1 MCAAKV
7 SFLSP
12 KRRVLMTGDE
22 GVVLFSSSGGGV
34 ERECAIPWAVP
45 NFGEQLLEAL
55 TAKNKKF
62 PVLVLYDAVEQHY
75 RRETLP
81 RVSSLDRAKV
91 LKRKLDLTFPSYP
104 IRAALLMK
112 SVAKKL
118 PRGAEKPQPTYI
130 FTALPGTE
138 TLDKI
143 SEALIDAQVGI
154 SGLSLLPVE
163 STGLV
168 EKLTD
173 VFVRDGKKKS
183 RWAVMIGQHET
194 GGLRQIVVRDG
205 QLALTRLTPAAEGA
219 QDGVQWAGEVERE
232 FKATL
237 SYIAR
242 FGYNA
247 SEGLDVVVI
256 CNQVAREA
264 LEKFTLPAT
273 NLKCMTVAEAAHNA
287 GIKLMSREKPAP
299 GTVVQEYADILHA
312 AWSGLKMQR
321 ALNLPVPSLQQIQM
335 PRTAAQAG
343 AAVLV
348 IAALVLAANLAD
360 RTRIYMD
367 LGKESETMEAQRD
380 LLNKEYAQETAEFEA
395 LPVNPDVVSAVLD
408 IHNATEETSLRPNP
422 FLNRLRSVLM
432 PDARIDSI
440 EITDTNDGKSAS
452 GGRRGSPQNNQAGQ
466 EKVFSVLVKFDLP
479 SIRSLEQK
487 VLRAE
492 ELAATLKTAFPQHTV
507 TIDRQFEGVTR
518 EGSFSGDLGLGNRA
532 GRGSSGVGDT
542 AEILIQGPRL

>member
-22 GVVLFSSSGGGV
+22 GIVLFSSSGSGI
-34 ERECAIPWAVP
+34 ERECSIPWAVP
-45 NFGEQLLEAL
+45 NFEEQLLDAL

-104 IRAALLMK
+104 IRAALLTK
-112 SVAKKL
+112 SPAKKL
-118 PRGAEKPQPTYI
+118 PPGAEKPQPTYI

-143 SEALIDAQVGI
+143 SEALVDAQVGI
-154 SGLSLLPVE
+154 NGLSLLPIE

-173 VFVRDGKKKS
+173 VFVREGKKKS

-219 QDGVQWAGEVERE
+219 LDGIQWAGEVERE

-247 SEGLDVVVI
+247 SEGLDVIVI
-256 CNQVAREA
+256 CNQVAQEA
-264 LEKFTLPAT
+264 LQKFNLPAT
-273 NLKCMTVAEAAHNA
+273 NLKCLTVAEAAHSA
-287 GIKLMSREKPAP
+287 GLKIVSREKIAP
-299 GTVVQEYADILHA
+299 GTIVQEYADILHA
-312 AWSGLKMQR
+312 AWAGLKMQR
-321 ALNLPVPSLQQIQM
+321 TLSLTVPALQQIQK
-335 PRTAAQAG
+335 PRAAAQFG
-343 AAVLV
+343 SGLLI
-348 IAALVLAANLAD
+348 IAALVLSANLAD
-360 RTRIYMD
+360 RTRIYLD

-380 LLNKEYAQETAEFEA
+380 LLNKEYAQETAEFDA
-395 LPVNPDVVSAVLD
+395 LPVNPDVVAAVLD
-408 IHNATEETSLRPNP
+408 IHKSAEERALRPNP
-422 FLNRLRSVLM
+422 FLNRLRNVLL

-440 EITDTNDGKSAS
+440 EIEDKSDDPGRPASAVRQDG
-452 GGRRGSPQNNQAGQ
+452 GQ
-466 EKVFSVLVKFDLP
+466 KPESSVSVVVKFDLP
-479 SIRSLEQK
+479 SIKNLEQK

-492 ELAATLKTAFPQHTV
+492 ALTAALKGAFPEHSV
-507 TIDRQFEGVTR
+507 TIERQFEGVTR
-518 EGSFSGDLGLGNRA
+518 EGSFSGDLGLGNRG
-532 GRGSSGVGDT
+532 GRGSSGSSDM